1 MVYIKY
7 DIPSEGDDFPG
18 QNDVVGYRIGAV
30 HPKTPS
36 GEPLMWDNKGQL
48 QSVTTIP
55 LLLCRQGGVGVRTD
69 AEVPAD
75 GFSVFAC
82 EDAVKDQCLT
92 VFAGKELRSLTGV
105 PTTHVLKVR
114 DDLYIDGS
122 VPLGSGELKKWAQ
135 AGCIGSAVNTVKDP
149 RHANCVIRTSLMGT
163 IPVAVIKA
171 LRLIEKGQ
179 QLLLKMGSVMPF
191 EYAKDDFMLQR
202 IDLSKLCYTPTT
214 HPALSVMF
222 EKVDPPPA
230 GIASGDVE
238 SNNEEVVAGGDVES
252 DVEIVEVAVVKA
264 APKKRKLETD
274 DEEEAPKAPK
284 LTESDA
290 RSILAKNKELRK
302 RAR

>member
-122 VPLGSGELKKWAQ
+122 VPLGTGELKKWAQ

-238 SNNEEVVAGGDVES
+238 SEEEVVAGGDVES